1 MKKIL
6 LAALTILIPF
16 STMAQQM
23 TIKNECALRA
33 GMFSDILELHN
44 DPVKQCS
51 KIQVKQYIHE
61 VATGGTQTLNNC
73 ITQQR
78 YKIPVN
84 IDGKRY
90 EVWADSVV
98 ENVWSD
104 SQKAPGNFK
113 DYLEACINNPDKF
126 INGPWLFKYSLA
138 GYADFK

>member
-1 MKKIL
+1 MKKML

-33 GMFSDILELHN
+33 LIFSEILEMHN

-51 KIQVKQYIHE
+51 KSQVKQFIHE

-73 ITQQR
+73 ITQQGN
-78 YKIPVN
+78 KIPVN

-90 EVWADSVV
+90 EVWAGSVV

-104 SQKAPGNFK
+104 PLKVPGDFEEYK
-113 DYLEACINNPDKF
+113 EACINNPDKF
-126 INGPWLFKYSLA
+126 ISGPWLFKYSLA
-138 GYADFK
+138 GFADFK